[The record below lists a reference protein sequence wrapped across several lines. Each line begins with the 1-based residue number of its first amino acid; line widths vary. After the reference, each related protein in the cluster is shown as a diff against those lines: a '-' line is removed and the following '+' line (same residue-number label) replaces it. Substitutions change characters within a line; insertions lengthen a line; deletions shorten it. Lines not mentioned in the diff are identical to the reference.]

1 MRQKREHP
9 NSVFERKKQIMAT
22 IKETLSEKMKSSM
35 KSGDKETL
43 ANVRNLHAAIRK
55 KEIDERVDLDDAA
68 VIKIIMS
75 LVKQRQDSIEQFKA
89 GNRADLVAKEETELK
104 FLQSFLP
111 QQMSEAEVRDVV
123 AWAIAEAKATT
134 AKDMGAVMK
143 LLMPKTAG
151 KADGKLVS
159 QIVKEK
165 LG

>member
-1 MRQKREHP
+1 
-9 NSVFERKKQIMAT
+9 MAT
-22 IKETLSEKMKSSM
+22 IKETLSVKMKESM
-35 KSGDKETL
+35 KAGDKDTL

-55 KEIDERVDLDDAA
+55 KEIDDKVDLDDAG
-68 VIKIIMS
+68 VIKIILS
-75 LVKQRQDSIEQFKA
+75 SVKQRQDSIEQFKQ
-89 GNRADLVAKEETELK
+89 GGREDLVAKEENELK

-111 QQMSEAEVRDVV
+111 KQMSEAEIRDVV
-123 AWAIAEAKATT
+123 AWAISEAKA
-134 AKDMGAVMK
+134 AGPKDMGAVMK